1 MICNENN
8 DDCPPHAYIAYFIF
22 SRRTK
27 SSTPDTGTGTDA
39 SSVST
44 GSSDLSE
51 EKVENKRE
59 KLFIID
65 ILKNAD
71 EKKEK
76 VSFRF

>member
-1 MICNENN
+1 M
-8 DDCPPHAYIAYFIF
+8 F

-27 SSTPDTGTGTDA
+27 SSTPDTATDA

-76 VSFRF
+76 VSF

>member
-1 MICNENN
+1 M
-8 DDCPPHAYIAYFIF
+8 F

-27 SSTPDTGTGTDA
+27 SSTPDTGTDA

-44 GSSDLSE
+44 GSSDMSE

-76 VSFRF
+76 VSF

>member
-1 MICNENN
+1 M
-8 DDCPPHAYIAYFIF
+8 
-22 SRRTK
+22 
-27 SSTPDTGTGTDA
+27 PDPIILGNR
-39 SSVST
+39 ST

-76 VSFRF
+76 VSF